1 MKRLAALILAALLA
15 VCTLSL
21 TASAERQDCEYAE
34 NWQGAKVAEV
44 TDRHGITYLVMNEP
58 GTAYYDFHM
67 NPDERYFYIVVRAG
81 NYQGRGGC
89 SFRLDCLDE
98 SGNTVNTFGST
109 VIAGDGSF
117 YRTELG
123 YAPDGVYFV
132 IPEGTAAMRLSVIY
146 EGGKNS
152 PYFDVNADFSAF
164 AANVHRDSEWTA
176 PVKQSQV
183 DVETTTLGMVL
194 SVGFVCAVAG
204 IMMIVAMVRKK
215 YTKGRIK
222 K

>member
-1 MKRLAALILAALLA
+1 MKRLAALILAVLLA

-58 GTAYYDFHM
+58 GTAYYDFHI
-67 NPDERYFYIVVRAG
+67 NPDERYFYLVVRAG

-117 YRTELG
+117 YRTETWDA
-123 YAPDGVYFV
+123 YA
-132 IPEGTAAMRLSVIY
+132 
-146 EGGKNS
+146 
-152 PYFDVNADFSAF
+152 
-164 AANVHRDSEWTA
+164 WTA
-176 PVKQSQV
+176 MQCGETARARTKLREVQSKASERTDLLQTRLRLAAF
-183 DVETTTLGMVL
+183 DDD
-194 SVGFVCAVAG
+194 A
-204 IMMIVAMVRKK
+204 
-215 YTKGRIK
+215 
-222 K
+222 